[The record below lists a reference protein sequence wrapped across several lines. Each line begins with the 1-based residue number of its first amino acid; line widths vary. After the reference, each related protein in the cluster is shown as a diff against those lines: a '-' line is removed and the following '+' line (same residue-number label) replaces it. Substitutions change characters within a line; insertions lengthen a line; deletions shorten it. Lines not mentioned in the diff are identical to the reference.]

1 MKKINL
7 SDFQIQVTRGFLP
20 PVDPL
25 EKLSDEYKVWDDLIN
40 ALPDLLE
47 KFQLGDAVDNMPL
60 LDTTSLSTG
69 ELGRAK
75 LILSMLAQA
84 YVWEPKFHDETL
96 DARNKLP
103 SQLSI
108 PLIQVSEQVN
118 EPPIFNYA
126 DYVLRNWK
134 LIDPAG
140 PVTIENLTTLATF
153 SDRDD
158 EKMFVVVHV
167 AYEYVAGRSFH
178 LGEQAIAAAEI
189 EDIDTLTAHL
199 NEIASILKQMK
210 ATFLSVKNVVS
221 PDIFRNYIR
230 LFLKGWK
237 NNTDVA
243 YGDIPAE
250 QTQYRGETGS
260 QSSVI
265 PFFDALLSVHRQD
278 QWHRQNMPTE
288 WEPLQTATLDEYLD
302 FRDYMPLGHRQFI
315 RFVEQESPIRDIV
328 IKHRENRE
336 LVSAYNQCI
345 HGVAGMRQGHKST
358 VNPYIGKPGQLGNL
372 GYGTGGSDYQQY
384 LGALY
389 EITQSG
395 KISYAEELA

>member
-1 MKKINL
+1 MNVSNL
-7 SDFQIQVTRGFLP
+7 ADFQIQVTRGYLP
-20 PVDPL
+20 AEDPL
-25 EKLSDEYKVWDDLIN
+25 ESLSSEFSVWDQLIN
-40 ALPDLLE
+40 TLPDLLAE
-47 KFQLGDAVDNMPL
+47 FKLGDAVDEMPL
-60 LDTTSLSTG
+60 LDAAKLQHA

-75 LILSMLAQA
+75 LILGMLAQA
-84 YVWEPKFHDETL
+84 YIWEPVFNNDYNA
-96 DARNKLP
+96 ARKQLPPKLAK
-103 SQLSI
+103 
-108 PLIQVSEQVN
+108 PLIVVSERLD

-134 LIDPAG
+134 VIDSTKSL
-140 PVTIENLTTLATF
+140 TIDNLTTLATF

-167 AYEYVAGRSFH
+167 AYEYVAGRAFS
-178 LGEQAIAAAEI
+178 LGEEAIDAAGNENI
-189 EDIDTLTAHL
+189 ETLIVKLNDISA
-199 NEIASILKQMK
+199 ILKSMK
-210 ATFLSVKNVVS
+210 QTFLSVKNVVS

-237 NNTDVA
+237 NNTDVD

-250 QTQYRGETGS
+250 KNQFRGETGS

-265 PFFDALLSVHRQD
+265 PFFDALLGVYRQD
-278 QWHRQNMPTE
+278 HFQQNNLTDE
-288 WEPLQTATLDEYLD
+288 WSSLQQNAVEEYMD
-302 FRDYMPLGHRQFI
+302 FRNYMPVGHRQFI
-315 RFVEQESPIRDIV
+315 GFIERVSRIRDVV
-328 IKHRENRE
+328 IKHNDNSALIE
-336 LVSAYNQCI
+336 AYNQCI

-389 EITQSG
+389 AITESS
-395 KISYAEELA
+395 KLSCVEATA

>member
-1 MKKINL
+1 MKNIKL

-25 EKLSDEYKVWDDLIN
+25 EQLSTAYQKWDKLIN
-40 ALPDLLE
+40 GLPDLIE
-47 KFQLGDAVDNMPL
+47 NFQLGNAVDNMPL
-60 LDTTSLSTG
+60 LDHNNLPNN

-84 YVWEPKFHDETL
+84 YVWEPVFHDNTAI
-96 DARNKLP
+96 ARKKLP
-103 SQLSI
+103 PHLAT
-108 PLIQVSEQVN
+108 PLIAISERLD

-134 LIDPAG
+134 LIDPNG
-140 PVTIENLTTLATF
+140 PLTIENLTTLATF

-167 AYEYVAGRSFH
+167 AYEYVAGRSFK
-178 LGEQAIAAAEI
+178 LGEEAITSAEV
-189 EDIDTLTAHL
+189 EDIATLTHHL
-199 NEIASILKQMK
+199 TEIASILKNMK

-221 PDIFRNYIR
+221 PEIFRNYIR

-243 YGDIPAE
+243 YGNIPAE
-250 QTQYRGETGS
+250 NNQYRGETGS

-265 PFFDALLSVHRQD
+265 PFFDALLSIHRQD
-278 QWHRQNMPTE
+278 QWHQLNLPTD
-288 WEPLQTATLDEYLD
+288 WQSLQQSTLDEYLD
-302 FRDYMPLGHRQFI
+302 FRNYMPVGHRKFI
-315 RFVEQESPIRDIV
+315 HYIEQESPIRDTV
-328 IKHRENRE
+328 IKHRENKE
-336 LVSAYNQCI
+336 LITAYNQCI

-372 GYGTGGSDYQQY
+372 GYGTGGSDYQAY
-384 LGALY
+384 LGALHA
-389 EITQSG
+389 ITESG
-395 KISYAEELA
+395 KIDYAEETA